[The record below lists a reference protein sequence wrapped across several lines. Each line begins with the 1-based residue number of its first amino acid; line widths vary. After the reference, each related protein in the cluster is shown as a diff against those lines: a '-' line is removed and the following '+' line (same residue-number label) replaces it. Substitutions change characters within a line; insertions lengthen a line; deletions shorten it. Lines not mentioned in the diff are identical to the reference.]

1 MADHSDKQS
10 RNQNPR
16 SESDRG
22 SGEVV
27 WQATAGCA
35 ECDIRQRTLFSAL
48 RDSDLERLRGS
59 ICSAAVPN
67 GTVLFRE
74 DQPADAI
81 YTLGRGLIKLTK
93 QVPAGERIVRLLGP
107 GAAVGLEAYSGGHY
121 RHTAVAMRPS
131 DVCRIPLELLQGVQ
145 QQNEALAER
154 VLAQWEQQLES
165 ADRWLAELGQGV
177 ASERMERLIA
187 ILAEMQGAEGPLVQL
202 PPTADLASILGITR
216 ESVSRALADLRHSS
230 TLKQVAPHIY
240 EYRLAARH

>member
-10 RNQNPR
+10 PTQNPR

-59 ICSAAVPN
+59 ICSAAIPN
-67 GTVLFRE
+67 GAVLFRE
-74 DQPADAI
+74 DQAADAI

-93 QVPAGERIVRLLGP
+93 QGPAGERIVRLLGP

-121 RHTAVAMRPS
+121 RHSAVAMRPS
-131 DVCRIPLELLQGVQ
+131 DVCRVPLDLLQGLQ
-145 QQNEALAER
+145 RQNGALAEQ

-187 ILAEMQGAEGPLVQL
+187 ILAEMQGADGPLVQL
-202 PPTADLASILGITR
+202 LPTADLASILGITR
-216 ESVSRALADLRHSS
+216 ESVSRALAELRHAS